1 MDDCRH
7 SVTFLLDQG
16 KSEFQVLQSH
26 ARRSGLY
33 LRLSFLHPKETP
45 TRRVV
50 LIVERPRKKERSGW
64 KNLKQVQLLGPCQK
78 ALHLVVRVMLGMYVY
93 RQTDRHVST
102 DRKTCLHIRA
112 ATCMCTH
119 ANSIT
124 LLKHDSHVCIS
135 CITTYKLN
143 CIYAHCIPTH

>member
-50 LIVERPRKKERSGW
+50 LIVERPREKERSGW

-78 ALHLVVRVMLGMYVY
+78 ALHLVVRVMLGMYKQTCFY
-93 RQTDRHVST
+93 RQTEDMPTRSGSNMYVYP
-102 DRKTCLHIRA
+102 C
-112 ATCMCTH
+112 
-119 ANSIT
+119 
-124 LLKHDSHVCIS
+124 
-135 CITTYKLN
+135 KLN
-143 CIYAHCIPTH
+143 YSLET